1 MEKQKSGAGVLN
13 VTVPF
18 LASNLRVLAQ
28 LPFDSPLIIQTRLIW
43 QGTGLSREIIFFVSI
58 SLAFLHRILT
68 KIKALPPLVTPSEV
82 RPIDIEPG

>member
-13 VTVPF
+13 VTVSF

-28 LPFDSPLIIQTRLIW
+28 LPFDSPLVIQTRLIW
-43 QGTGLSREIIFFVSI
+43 QGTGLSREIIFSVSI
-58 SLAFLHRILT
+58 SLAFLHRILS

>member
-28 LPFDSPLIIQTRLIW
+28 LPFDSPLIIQTRFIW
-43 QGTGLSREIIFFVSI
+43 QGTGLSREIIFSVSI
-58 SLAFLHRILT
+58 SLAFLHRILS

-82 RPIDIEPG
+82 RPVDVEPG